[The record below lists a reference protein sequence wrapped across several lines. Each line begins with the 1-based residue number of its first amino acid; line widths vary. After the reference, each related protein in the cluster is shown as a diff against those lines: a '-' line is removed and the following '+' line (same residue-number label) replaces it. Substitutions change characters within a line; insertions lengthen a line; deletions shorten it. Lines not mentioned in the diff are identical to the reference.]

1 MRCAR
6 HGEHLRNFFV
16 SPRLLMDSQR
26 APADPADTT
35 LSARTSHLAPPFVY
49 LERLGIDAL
58 DSFSHHA
65 STLTT
70 MAFLSDASASK
81 ETRVLTFGAAFSPRR
96 ERIKGHIFLMI
107 PLAWATVQWFLHS
120 SSLPYIDS
128 SSRLSSIFPIDDM
141 STTLNQF
148 PHTLHY
154 LWRKLNFAG
163 DPCYSLLMFSL
174 INASLLHHSQ
184 QEFFIWRRR
193 P

>member
-16 SPRLLMDSQR
+16 SPRLLRFSACASR
-26 APADPADTT
+26 SGRHHIIGAP
-35 LSARTSHLAPPFVY
+35 APPFVY

-174 INASLLHHSQ
+174 INACLLHHSQ
-184 QEFFIWRRR
+184 QEFFIWR
-193 P
+193 